1 MSTQSK
7 SYLLVRLVLRS
18 STIFKKASFV
28 LSSAGLKTGLPATR
42 KPRLRRGGI
51 VVLLDCAICGVC
63 LCEESMVNVC
73 NEKLYVFLRT
83 HRKCVLGFLRTH
95 CDRKALI
102 EKLYV
107 FLRTHCDR
115 KVAMCSCEHIAIE
128 KLYTKSIESIYGLEK
143 LYVFLRLLKSRI
155 LRLPVLFLHRK
166 ALCVQCA
173 MTSLRPSSIE
183 LFY

>member
-1 MSTQSK
+1 MYAMK
-7 SYLLVRLVLRS
+7 S
-18 STIFKKASFV
+18 
-28 LSSAGLKTGLPATR
+28 
-42 KPRLRRGGI
+42 
-51 VVLLDCAICGVC
+51 
-63 LCEESMVNVC
+63 SMC
-73 NEKLYVFLRT
+73 S
-83 HRKCVLGFLRTH
+83 

-166 ALCVQCA
+166 ALCVLATRSRKNEQEIA
-173 MTSLRPSSIE
+173 SVP
-183 LFY
+183 